1 MSVEVRNNPSE
12 QRFEIYEDSVRIGL
26 ADYSIAGDR
35 LSLLH
40 TEISPEFGGRGLAK
54 QLISFALD
62 QVRERNLLVLPI
74 CPYTLHLINNNQ
86 DEYLDLVPS
95 DARAR
100 FKLPAAN

>member
-1 MSVEVRNNPSE
+1 MSVEVRYNPSE
-12 QRFEIYEDSVRIGL
+12 QRFEIYEDAVRVGL

-62 QVRERNLLVLPI
+62 HIRDRHLQVLPI
-74 CPYTLHLINNNQ
+74 CPYTLRVITENQ
-86 DEYLDLVPS
+86 DAYLDLVPS
-95 DARAR
+95 TERER
-100 FKLPAAN
+100 FKLPAGN